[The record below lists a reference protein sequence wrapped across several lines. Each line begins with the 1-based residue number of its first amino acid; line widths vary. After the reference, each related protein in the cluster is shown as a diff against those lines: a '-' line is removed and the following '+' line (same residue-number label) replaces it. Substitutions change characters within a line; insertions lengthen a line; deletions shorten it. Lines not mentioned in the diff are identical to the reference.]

1 MGEII
6 AFSFKAR
13 PAAAAPP
20 IVGEAQI
27 LFFLGVRY
35 VRLDGTATN
44 APSGTGG
51 AATSGGRKRKRRA

>member
-1 MGEII
+1 MGELID
-6 AFSFKAR
+6 FSARAR

-35 VRLDGTATN
+35 VR
-44 APSGTGG
+44 PEE
-51 AATSGGRKRKRRA
+51 AATKTPGGGKASSGGRKRKRRA

>member
-1 MGEII
+1 MGELID
-6 AFSFKAR
+6 FSARAR

-35 VRLDGTATN
+35 VR
-44 APSGTGG
+44 PEE
-51 AATSGGRKRKRRA
+51 AATKTPGGGGKASSGGRKRKRRA

>member
-6 AFSFKAR
+6 AFSSKTR
-13 PAAAAPP
+13 SAAVAPR

-35 VRLDGTATN
+35 VR
-44 APSGTGG
+44 PEE
-51 AATSGGRKRKRRA
+51 AATTAAGDGGKAANGGRKRKRRA